1 MDAAAGSLPSHT
13 SWRPLRIV
21 LCPWLAFGHIL
32 PYLELAERL
41 ASRGHRVSF
50 VSTPRNLVRLPP
62 RRHAID
68 LVALPLPRV
77 EGLPDG
83 AECTNDVPGDKLG
96 PLFDAFD
103 VLAAPFAEYLAA
115 ACAAAGGERPDW
127 VLADTLSHWASAV
140 AYEHGVPCAML
151 QPTAAVIAAL
161 GCGASERA
169 ELAAASVFE
178 QLVAVERR
186 DVAMPRFEWEKIAA
200 LCAPFGASGM
210 SILRRAALNLERCT
224 IAAIRS
230 CPEWEPDSFPL
241 AANLLGKPL
250 VPIGLLPPSPDG
262 GRHSADAHGDD
273 AAVRW
278 LDAQPPKSVVYLALG
293 SEVPLPVELVHE
305 LALGLELAGTRFL
318 WALRKPGGVAEADVL
333 PHGFEERIHGRGMVT
348 MGWVPQITILAH
360 GAVGAFLTHCGRSS
374 LIEGLLHGHPLI
386 MLPIA
391 TDQGSNA
398 RLMERR
404 KVGLQVPRD
413 EDNGSFDR
421 HGVAS
426 AVQAVMVDE
435 DTRRVFVVNALKM
448 QEVVADKELH
458 ERYIDEFV
466 QQLRSYITDGNSSIA
481 AKA

>member
-1 MDAAAGSLPSHT
+1 MPVSKKKVLGKDTFNLLHLILMLGSNLEVCSCRKIHVQYYQYIPTKTVAPPIIATAAMDAAAGSLPSHT

-21 LCPWLAFGHIL
+21 LCPWLAFGYIL

-210 SILRRAALNLERCT
+210 SILRRAALNLERCK

-230 CPEWEPDSFPL
+230 CPDSRS
-241 AANLLGKPL
+241 G
-250 VPIGLLPPSPDG
+250 SPT
-262 GRHSADAHGDD
+262 RSRWRRISSASH
-273 AAVRW
+273 
-278 LDAQPPKSVVYLALG
+278 
-293 SEVPLPVELVHE
+293 
-305 LALGLELAGTRFL
+305 
-318 WALRKPGGVAEADVL
+318 
-333 PHGFEERIHGRGMVT
+333 
-348 MGWVPQITILAH
+348 
-360 GAVGAFLTHCGRSS
+360 
-374 LIEGLLHGHPLI
+374 
-386 MLPIA
+386 
-391 TDQGSNA
+391 
-398 RLMERR
+398 
-404 KVGLQVPRD
+404 
-413 EDNGSFDR
+413 
-421 HGVAS
+421 
-426 AVQAVMVDE
+426 
-435 DTRRVFVVNALKM
+435 
-448 QEVVADKELH
+448 
-458 ERYIDEFV
+458 
-466 QQLRSYITDGNSSIA
+466 
-481 AKA
+481 